1 MKGLDIDGEDF
12 KDFSK
17 RGIIC
22 RKKEPFTLF
31 LKIF

>member
-1 MKGLDIDGEDF
+1 VNDLDNYEKGF
-12 KDFSK
+12 VDFSK